1 MQNTILITLKTYQK
15 WKKKCPQKFRQKT
28 FGALYFGTLFCYRP
42 ACDWAKYNQ
51 RLSSVGTGASIV
63 TRSLRTG

>member
-15 WKKKCPQKFRQKT
+15 WKKKCPKSLDKKT

>member
-15 WKKKCPQKFRQKT
+15 WKRNAPKSLDTKLL
-28 FGALYFGTLFCYRP
+28 GALYFGTLFCYRP